1 MPSLPNRVSWWL
13 TAASAA
19 WAGALLALEW
29 PGLGLL
35 GVGMAA
41 WFGAATW
48 LVTRWPWLGV
58 LLNAGA
64 VLALGLMGLPSEN
77 AAPLGP
83 VLIALVTVGYL
94 LSPRVSA
101 WAVPVLLA
109 ATAASAHW
117 HLPSVMFGLVL
128 LLLPWWFGVLV
139 RGRDARRRC
148 AAEDARRLSLV
159 DPSVHARQTAA
170 TEREEVAA
178 AAFAVIG
185 DAVRQMT
192 ETAAVARESLELTA
206 IDAIH
211 RSGEEATQRL
221 RALLVLLREQPPV
234 AIAPSG
240 ARPAAPQAAPPAV
253 AALLGAAALLAIAAV
268 TDLFEP
274 DRDGLWA
281 AIAAAA
287 LSWWAGRAGTRRTS
301 LAWLVLSATVLALT
315 TITAPDN
322 LPIQIAMLVL
332 PFGAAVAW
340 SGQHA
345 AAAVHLVEAQLRQAQ
360 IEAAERIAVSDE
372 RLHLSRDLHDAA
384 SHAVGTMMMQ
394 ANAAGVL
401 RERDPDGARTA
412 LDAVVDIGREA
423 TVELRAISNVPTRP
437 GAPLS
442 TSTHPSGP
450 DDTMDL
456 RHEVNRLVE
465 AARSAGSSV
474 TTDLDLRT
482 DADPADVRLLL
493 RVVREGLANAV
504 RHAAGS
510 EVTVEA
516 RLAGNLAVV
525 RVTNGPARPD
535 PRHHSAVLAN
545 IGSGL
550 GLRGLRELVDQRHG
564 ELTAR
569 ETGSGFLLC
578 ATLPARHAMT
588 PAVGS

>member
-1 MPSLPNRVSWWL
+1 
-13 TAASAA
+13 
-19 WAGALLALEW
+19 
-29 PGLGLL
+29 
-35 GVGMAA
+35 
-41 WFGAATW
+41 
-48 LVTRWPWLGV
+48 
-58 LLNAGA
+58 
-64 VLALGLMGLPSEN
+64 
-77 AAPLGP
+77 
-83 VLIALVTVGYL
+83 
-94 LSPRVSA
+94 
-101 WAVPVLLA
+101 
-109 ATAASAHW
+109 
-117 HLPSVMFGLVL
+117 
-128 LLLPWWFGVLV
+128 
-139 RGRDARRRC
+139 
-148 AAEDARRLSLV
+148 
-159 DPSVHARQTAA
+159 
-170 TEREEVAA
+170 
-178 AAFAVIG
+178 
-185 DAVRQMT
+185 
-192 ETAAVARESLELTA
+192 
-206 IDAIH
+206 
-211 RSGEEATQRL
+211 
-221 RALLVLLREQPPV
+221 
-234 AIAPSG
+234 
-240 ARPAAPQAAPPAV
+240 
-253 AALLGAAALLAIAAV
+253 
-268 TDLFEP
+268 
-274 DRDGLWA
+274 
-281 AIAAAA
+281 
-287 LSWWAGRAGTRRTS
+287 TRRTS
-301 LAWLVLSATVLALT
+301 LAWLVLAATILALT
-315 TITAPDN
+315 AMTAPDN

-482 DADPADVRLLL
+482 DADPADARLLL

>member
-1 MPSLPNRVSWWL
+1 M
-13 TAASAA
+13 
-19 WAGALLALEW
+19 
-29 PGLGLL
+29 
-35 GVGMAA
+35 
-41 WFGAATW
+41 
-48 LVTRWPWLGV
+48 
-58 LLNAGA
+58 
-64 VLALGLMGLPSEN
+64 
-77 AAPLGP
+77 
-83 VLIALVTVGYL
+83 
-94 LSPRVSA
+94 
-101 WAVPVLLA
+101 
-109 ATAASAHW
+109 
-117 HLPSVMFGLVL
+117 
-128 LLLPWWFGVLV
+128 
-139 RGRDARRRC
+139 
-148 AAEDARRLSLV
+148 
-159 DPSVHARQTAA
+159 
-170 TEREEVAA
+170 AA

-185 DAVRQMT
+185 DAVRRMT
-192 ETAAVARESLELTA
+192 ETAVVARESLELTA

-253 AALLGAAALLAIAAV
+253 AALLGAAALLAIAAA
-268 TDLFEP
+268 TGLFEP
-274 DRDGLWA
+274 DRDGLWV
-281 AIAAAA
+281 AIAAAV

-301 LAWLVLSATVLALT
+301 LAWLVLATTIVALI

-322 LPIQIAMLVL
+322 LPIQIALLVL

-345 AAAVHLVEAQLRQAQ
+345 AEAVHLIEAQLRQAQ

-401 RERDPDGARTA
+401 RERDPDGARAA

-423 TVELRAISNVPTRP
+423 TVELRAIRDVPTRP
-437 GAPLS
+437 GVPLS

-450 DDTMDL
+450 DDTIDL
-456 RHEVNRLVE
+456 THEVIRLVE
-465 AARSAGSSV
+465 AARSAGSRV

-482 DADPADVRLLL
+482 DADPGDARLLL

-504 RHAAGS
+504 RHAPGS

-516 RLAGNLAVV
+516 RLAGNLAVA
-525 RVTNGPARPD
+525 RVTNGPACPD
-535 PRHHSAVLAN
+535 RRHHSAVLAN

-550 GLRGLRELVDQRHG
+550 GLRGLRELVDQRNG

-578 ATLPARHAMT
+578 ATLPACHPMT